1 MVRGFVREVLSIASW
16 IAAAAAAFYLYKPLI
31 PLVRPYIESAT
42 VSSVVAA
49 AAVFFVALII
59 ASYITTKIS
68 DFVIDSR
75 IGAID
80 RGLGF
85 MFGAARGLLLVVI
98 ALLFF
103 NWLVPTPPAW
113 VANAQ
118 AKPMLDGL
126 GERLMAALPEDI
138 ETSIMDKIRGGGS
151 TTAVA
156 PATTPDAATAAPEET
171 PPAEDP
177 AYGTTTRQNLEQL
190 IQNSDN

>member
-16 IAAAAAAFYLYKPLI
+16 IAAAAAAFFLYKPLI

-49 AAVFFVALII
+49 AAVFFVALIL

-80 RGLGF
+80 RSLGF

-103 NWLVPTPPAW
+103 NWLVQTPPSW

-118 AKPMLDGL
+118 TKPMLDNL
-126 GERLMAALPEDI
+126 GEKLMAALPEDI
-138 ETSIMDKIRGGGS
+138 ETTIMDKIKGS
-151 TTAVA
+151 GSGAAVA
-156 PATTPDAATAAPEET
+156 PATTPEAAAPGAAVPET
-171 PPAEDP
+171 EDP